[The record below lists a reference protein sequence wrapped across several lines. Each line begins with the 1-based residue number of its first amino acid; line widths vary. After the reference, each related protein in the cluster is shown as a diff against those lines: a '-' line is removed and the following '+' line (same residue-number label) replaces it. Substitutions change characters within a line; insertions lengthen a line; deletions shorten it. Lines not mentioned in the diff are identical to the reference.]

1 MKCSICDREVNDD
14 VKICPNCGHNFD
26 FKYKYNGSK
35 FHEQF
40 DYETMQEQYDK
51 AIEERIEKYNNA
63 KSEKEIE
70 NLEAD
75 NRIRIGVIFG
85 YALQIGTIFNLITY
99 STTSHDSW
107 FLYYV
112 LINGLFLLITTTVCF
127 AISRK
132 NKKLVVG
139 DIMML
144 SMGIFVYNF
153 IVGAFYYSTT
163 INEYTIISS
172 LVSLVLGFVL
182 LFIYTHKKKKTFP
195 VYLFA
200 AFISVS
206 SGILMVIIRILLNS
220 SKSVRY
226 FVDDNLGIIT
236 ALNLMIISFFIGAVI
251 AIIVFDVKKA
261 HLARELKKKKK
272 EDVKP
277 CSKSFKPKTKRT
289 WIYALIIIGVVIVG
303 SLTGLMIYVINS
315 SNNNIMAFRGKSNQ
329 MMEIKKKLSETAGDA
344 YSVKFSEYGDN
355 SIDII
360 KKETP
365 NSSGTNWDI
374 TSMMTLGFDEND
386 TLEDVCYIIGFV
398 DSFDKTGDKY
408 DDILRYDRP
417 SKEDALNIAINDIT
431 SFNAILQAPNLD
443 NELSKLYLPPDEFK
457 QAFLS
462 TENWED
468 LTNDNIGYSINNTNG
483 VKAQYSLKNTDLSH
497 DKMGMISSSL
507 MLYVNR

>member
-1 MKCSICDREVNDD
+1 
-14 VKICPNCGHNFD
+14 
-26 FKYKYNGSK
+26 
-35 FHEQF
+35 
-40 DYETMQEQYDK
+40 
-51 AIEERIEKYNNA
+51 
-63 KSEKEIE
+63 
-70 NLEAD
+70 
-75 NRIRIGVIFG
+75 
-85 YALQIGTIFNLITY
+85 
-99 STTSHDSW
+99 
-107 FLYYV
+107 
-112 LINGLFLLITTTVCF
+112 
-127 AISRK
+127 
-132 NKKLVVG
+132 
-139 DIMML
+139 
-144 SMGIFVYNF
+144 
-153 IVGAFYYSTT
+153 
-163 INEYTIISS
+163 
-172 LVSLVLGFVL
+172 
-182 LFIYTHKKKKTFP
+182 
-195 VYLFA
+195 
-200 AFISVS
+200 
-206 SGILMVIIRILLNS
+206 MVIIRILLNS
-220 SKSVRY
+220 SKSARN
-226 FVDDNLGIIT
+226 FVDNNLGIIT
-236 ALNLMIISFFIGAVI
+236 SLNLMIVSFFIGAVI
-251 AIIVFDVKKA
+251 AIIVFDVKNA
-261 HLARELKKKKK
+261 YLARKVEKMKN
-272 EDVKP
+272 EDSSICTKT
-277 CSKSFKPKTKRT
+277 KSKRT

-355 SIDII
+355 SIHVI

-365 NSSGTNWDI
+365 NSSGINWDI

-468 LTNDNIGYSINNTNG
+468 LTNDHIGYSINNTNG

>member
-172 LVSLVLGFVL
+172 LVSLVLGFIL

-220 SKSVRY
+220 SKSARN
-226 FVDDNLGIIT
+226 FVDNNLGIIT
-236 ALNLMIISFFIGAVI
+236 SLNLMIVSFFIGAVI
-251 AIIVFDVKKA
+251 AIIVFDVKNAYLVRKV
-261 HLARELKKKKK
+261 EKMKN
-272 EDVKP
+272 EDSSICPKR
-277 CSKSFKPKTKRT
+277 KSKRT
-289 WIYALIIIGVVIVG
+289 WIYVLIVTGVVVIA
-303 SLTGLMIYVINS
+303 SITGLVVYVLNS
-315 SNNNIMAFRGKSNQ
+315 SNNSIMESRGKSTRMKELEQ
-329 MMEIKKKLSETAGDA
+329 KLSETAGDA
-344 YSVKFSEYGDN
+344 YSVNFSEYGDN
-355 SIDII
+355 SIDVI

-386 TLEDVCYIIGFV
+386 TLEDVCYIIGFE
-398 DSFDKTGDKY
+398 DTFDKTGDKY

-431 SFNAILQAPNLD
+431 SFNAILQASNLD

-462 TENWED
+462 TENWEE

-483 VKAQYSLKNTDLSH
+483 VKAQYSLKNRDLSLN
-497 DKMGMISSSL
+497 KMGVISSSL